1 MSQQEVQIKIIMR
14 YYFIPTEQPL
24 LKRLTIP
31 SVGEDVAEVELLSI
45 AGGIIKGTTTLE
57 NSLMVSYKL
66 YMYIYAMIQEFHSYI
81 LKNNENTFLKKTER
95 IISTLF
101 TVAKH

>member
-1 MSQQEVQIKIIMR
+1 M
-14 YYFIPTEQPL
+14 
-24 LKRLTIP
+24 
-31 SVGEDVAEVELLSI
+31 ELLYI

-57 NSLMVSYKL
+57 NSLTVSYKL
-66 YMYIYAMIQEFHSYI
+66 YIYIYAMIQEFHSYI
-81 LKNNENTFLKKTER
+81 LKNNENMGRKKTER